1 MLEPRREGSQEEGR
15 REKWK
20 KKDEEECRP
29 RVLEKSRGQH
39 GDEVPRKEGM
49 QGYGREGFAGIEG

>member
-20 KKDEEECRP
+20 KEEEECRT
-29 RVLEKSRGQH
+29 RLLEKSRGQH
-39 GDEVPRKEGM
+39 GEEVPRKEGM
-49 QGYGREGFAGIEG
+49 QGYRREGFAGIEG